1 MENQERVFI
10 ENNEIVF
17 EKELGPEELSRL
29 ATEHGVSQSIVLSE
43 DFIERLKVRLADFED
58 LGEMFYQFLADEG
71 EE

>member
-1 MENQERVFI
+1 MENQERVYI

-17 EKELGPEELSRL
+17 EKELGSEELSRL
-29 ATEHGVSQSIVLSE
+29 ATEHGVNQSIVLSE
-43 DFIERLKVRLADFED
+43 DFIERLKVKFADFED